1 MGQRVVLPFRGT
13 FTGWVRSLPEFNKG
27 KCQVLPF
34 GTNNHRHQ
42 DVLGPPSW
50 KATWQKMLRGP
61 GGHQVQRASNEPLL

>member
-42 DVLGPPSW
+42 DMLG
-50 KATWQKMLRGP
+50 ATQLE
-61 GGHQVQRASNEPLL
+61 SNLAENA